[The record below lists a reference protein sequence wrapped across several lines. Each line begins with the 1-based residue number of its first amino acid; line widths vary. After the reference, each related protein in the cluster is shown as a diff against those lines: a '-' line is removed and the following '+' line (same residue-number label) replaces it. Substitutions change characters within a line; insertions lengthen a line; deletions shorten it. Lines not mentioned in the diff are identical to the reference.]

1 MHAPEWKVGPLR
13 VYNTR
18 FWAKNIEDEDCAR
31 RNVHF
36 QEKLES
42 LTTSVTRL

>member
-18 FWAKNIEDEDCAR
+18 FWTKKNMEDEECAR
-31 RNVHF
+31 RNVYF
-36 QEKLES
+36 
-42 LTTSVTRL
+42 